1 MLYQHVGV
9 PIKRD
14 IDDAVNLSI
23 DDAVNLGD
31 GFFSQ
36 FLCDSR
42 NQW

>member
-9 PIKRD
+9 PIKR
-14 IDDAVNLSI
+14 NI

-36 FLCDSR
+36 FLCDLR
-42 NQW
+42 NEW